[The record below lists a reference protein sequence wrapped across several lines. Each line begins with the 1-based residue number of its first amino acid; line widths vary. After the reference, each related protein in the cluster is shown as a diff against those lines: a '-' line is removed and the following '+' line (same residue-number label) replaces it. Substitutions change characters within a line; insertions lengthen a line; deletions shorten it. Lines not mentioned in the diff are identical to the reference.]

1 MERPNTRFEGLR
13 SFDIDKVAA
22 AAGEDPDVLRMEN
35 LDTDLAPPPA
45 AVEATRAAV
54 GEARGNS
61 WLPFTGLP
69 ELRAAIAADLERRSG
84 RRYDPGA
91 EVVVTSGGT
100 SGVLPALFA
109 VSEPGDTVVLTDPTY
124 AGLLQRTRLAGA
136 RPHLVPLVPDAAGWR
151 LDRDAL
157 RAAEAARPAALVLMS
172 PSMPSGCVLDEDDW
186 TAVAELCERTGAALV
201 YDAAMERILYD
212 GSPRLH
218 PCRFDGLAER
228 TLIIGS
234 MSKEYRMIGWRIGYV
249 AGPRPLLARV
259 AQAVIYNT
267 TVASGFAQLGAVAAL
282 TDPAGGG
289 VAEAAAEYRRRHDT
303 VLAQLAGLPV
313 VPAGGGWSCLVDARP
328 LGLTAPDLSA
338 RLLAHGRVAATPMTA
353 WGERVAPH
361 YVRLVYSREPVERL
375 AGLRARFDA
384 AIKGA

>member
-212 GSPRLH
+212 GSP
-218 PCRFDGLAER
+218 
-228 TLIIGS
+228 
-234 MSKEYRMIGWRIGYV
+234 
-249 AGPRPLLARV
+249 
-259 AQAVIYNT
+259 
-267 TVASGFAQLGAVAAL
+267 ASTRAA
-282 TDPAGGG
+282 
-289 VAEAAAEYRRRHDT
+289 
-303 VLAQLAGLPV
+303 
-313 VPAGGGWSCLVDARP
+313 S
-328 LGLTAPDLSA
+328 
-338 RLLAHGRVAATPMTA
+338 TA
-353 WGERVAPH
+353 WPSAP
-361 YVRLVYSREPVERL
+361 
-375 AGLRARFDA
+375 
-384 AIKGA
+384 